1 MAARVRERRERRR
14 AHLDV
19 VVRRGL
25 LLGRGLEVV
34 VVVRGV
40 LGVLG
45 RVAEGE
51 LDLGRVYT
59 TTEDRRGLV
68 LELHEPFP
76 ISGLERRQRERRRR
90 DPLYDVDERG

>member
-1 MAARVRERRERRR
+1 MAARVRERREGRR

-19 VVRRGL
+19 VVISRL
-25 LLGRGLEVV
+25 LLGGGLEVV
-34 VVVRGV
+34 LIINV

-76 ISGLERRQRERRRR
+76 IGGLQRRQRERRRR
-90 DPLYDVDERG
+90 DPLYDVAERG

>member
-14 AHLDV
+14 THLDV

-34 VVVRGV
+34 LIINV

-51 LDLGRVYT
+51 LDLARVDAPA
-59 TTEDRRGLV
+59 EDRRGLV

-76 ISGLERRQRERRRR
+76 ISGFERR
-90 DPLYDVDERG
+90 